1 MIAQFIVSQK
11 NKPSFATN
19 TIYETGPKNSYKHKN
34 HMKSHQ
40 KKKKIINPLSMRTQP
55 IKAYKDLD
63 FINSVEA
70 RPLRILSEYMEPQ
83 IRLDKLNVQNTIVF
97 FGSAR
102 ILSNEVAKKG
112 LDLLKKT
119 KNSKEKERA
128 KNLLHMSKYYEDAV
142 TLSKMLTEW
151 SDKNFGTTKKRFLI
165 CSGGGPGIMEAANKG
180 AKLAGG
186 QSVGFN
192 ISLPFEK
199 NSNPYITPE
208 LNFEFHYF
216 FTRKY
221 WFSYL
226 AKALVIFPGG
236 FGTLDELAEVLTLI
250 QTQKI
255 KKKIPIL
262 IYGKKFW
269 NEVMNLDAMVKW
281 GTISAKDLDLIHFS
295 DEPKDAFKFIV
306 EGLKKYYV

>member
-1 MIAQFIVSQK
+1 
-11 NKPSFATN
+11 
-19 TIYETGPKNSYKHKN
+19 
-34 HMKSHQ
+34 MKSHQ

>member
-1 MIAQFIVSQK
+1 
-11 NKPSFATN
+11 
-19 TIYETGPKNSYKHKN
+19 
-34 HMKSHQ
+34 
-40 KKKKIINPLSMRTQP
+40 MRTQP

-63 FINSVEA
+63 FINSVGA
-70 RPLRILSEYMEPQ
+70 RPIRILAEYLEPQ
-83 IRLDKLNVQNTIVF
+83 ARLDQLGIENTIVF

-102 ILSNEVAKKG
+102 ILSRDVAQKSM
-112 LDLLKKT
+112 DVLKKMKDK
-119 KNSKEKERA
+119 KNKERA
-128 KNLLHMSKYYEDAV
+128 KNLLHMSNYYEDAV
-142 TLSKMLTEW
+142 VLSKMLTEW
-151 SDKNFGTTKKRFLI
+151 SMKHFGTGKKKFVV

-180 AKLAGG
+180 AKLAKGE
-186 QSVGFN
+186 SIGFN

-199 NSNPYITPE
+199 NANPYITPE

-236 FGTLDELAEVLTLI
+236 FGTLDELAEILTLI

-262 IYGKKFW
+262 IYGTGFW
-269 NEVMNLDAMVKW
+269 HKVLNLDEMVKW
-281 GTISAKDLDLIHFS
+281 GTIDAKDLELIHFS
-295 DEPKDAFKFIV
+295 DTPKDAFNFIV
-306 EGLKKYYV
+306 KGLNKYYV